1 MVKIISKI
9 TLDLQIGFVTIYCE
23 FNADLKV
30 LTRLWI
36 SQTILKV
43 GQLVKISRDL
53 GHLAKLDFTSIEVS
67 LVVYSRSELEI
78 MT

>member
-1 MVKIISKI
+1 MVKIFSKI
-9 TLDLQIGFVTIYCE
+9 TLDLQISLVTIYSE
-23 FNADLKV
+23 FNSDLKV
-30 LTRLWI
+30 LTRLRI
-36 SQTILKV
+36 SQTVFKF